1 MVVYTTDDG
10 EFGELAEEIAAD
22 RGESLVRE
30 FEVALESDEP
40 VLYVDA
46 PARIEER
53 RLLPLQERL
62 TDRGPETGGFGV
74 ITGYTAAEA
83 ADLYFPRPEAV

>member
-53 RLLPLQERL
+53 RL
-62 TDRGPETGGFGV
+62 
-74 ITGYTAAEA
+74 
-83 ADLYFPRPEAV
+83 FPCRND